1 MQSSLRVIAG
11 SLLMI
16 SGGLMA
22 NSAHADVLV
31 LKNGDRIT
39 GEVKK
44 IWDGE
49 VSIEPAYADE
59 FDVDLEVVDYIE
71 SERDFE
77 VELWDGREATVKLP
91 GANSE
96 NEQLISLE
104 DKTGTIALEDI
115 LELDEP
121 TKDFDWESHVDFSAN
136 VNSGNTVSFSGQ
148 LRADSTIETP
158 DHRHRVDLSKFR
170 ETNGEGIDEVTTKDQ
185 SLLKYNYNWLFRD
198 PWFLAGNV
206 SYERDPII
214 ELDSRLIMSVGL
226 GRDIFN
232 TPRRFL
238 SIQLGAGGQQEDSQ
252 EMSESS
258 SVATWALRYQQDV
271 FNGDMEIFHDH
282 SITSAIDGR
291 QNTSIKTSTGLRY
304 EITDLLYA
312 NVTLNY
318 NYETDPG
325 VDIKNEDVAFLI
337 GLGAEF

>member
-1 MQSSLRVIAG
+1 MHFSLRVTAALLLVTSG
-11 SLLMI
+11 SLL
-16 SGGLMA
+16 LNTA
-22 NSAHADVLV
+22 YADVLV

-39 GEVKK
+39 GEIKQ

-49 VSIEPAYADE
+49 ISIEPEYSDE
-59 FDVDLEVVDYIE
+59 FDVDLDVVDYIE
-71 SERDFE
+71 SDRDFD

-96 NEQLISLE
+96 NEQLISLGDE
-104 DKTGTIALEDI
+104 TIPIALEDI

-121 TKDFDWESHVDFSAN
+121 TKDFDWESHIDFSAN
-136 VNSGNTVSFSGQ
+136 INSGNTNTFSGQ
-148 LRADSTIETP
+148 LRGDSTIETP

-170 ETNGEGIDEVTTKDQ
+170 ETTGEGALEETTKDQ
-185 SLLKYNYNWLFRD
+185 TLLSYNYNWLFKD
-198 PWFLAGNV
+198 PLFLAANV

-214 ELDSRLIMSVGL
+214 DLNSRLIASAGL

-238 SIQLGAGGQQEDSQ
+238 SIQLGVGGQQEDAGDL
-252 EMSESS
+252 SESS
-258 SVATWALRYQQDV
+258 TVATWGLRYEQDV
-271 FNGDMEIFHDH
+271 FSGDLEIFHNH
-282 SITSAIDGR
+282 SITNNIEGR
-291 QNTSIKTSTGLRY
+291 TNTSYKTSTGLRY

-318 NYETDPG
+318 NYETDP
-325 VDIKNEDVAFLI
+325 VDAAVNEDVTFLI

>member
-11 SLLMI
+11 LLLMI

-22 NSAHADVLV
+22 NTAHADVLV

-49 VSIEPAYADE
+49 VSIEPEYSDE

-71 SERDFE
+71 SDRDFD

-96 NEQLISLE
+96 NEQLIRLDDE
-104 DKTGTIALEDI
+104 TGTIALEDI

-121 TKDFDWESHVDFSAN
+121 TKPFDWESHVDLSAN

-148 LRADSTIETP
+148 LRADSTIEIP
-158 DHRHRVDLSKFR
+158 NHRHRVDLSKFR
-170 ETNGEGIDEVTTKDQ
+170 ESNGEDDLKVTTKDQ
-185 SLLKYNYNWLFRD
+185 SLASYDYNWLFRD
-198 PWFLAGNV
+198 PWFLAGKV

-214 ELDSRLIMSVGL
+214 DLDKRVIASAGL

-238 SIQLGAGGQQEDSQ
+238 SIQLGAGGQQEETD
-252 EMSESS
+252 ENSESS
-258 SVATWALRYQQDV
+258 TVATWALRYKHDF
-271 FNGDMEIFHDH
+271 FNGDMEVFHDH
-282 SITSAIDGR
+282 GITHIVSGR
-291 QNTSIKTSTGLRY
+291 ENTSIKTSTGLRY

-312 NVTLNY
+312 NLTLNY

-325 VDIKNEDVAFLI
+325 VDIKNEDVTFLI